1 MGHLTGKH
9 EPNNPRICF
18 LMHERNL
25 ARDSWV
31 GTSTFMYEAL
41 KKRNPNVELKKVRV
55 VKAALFTKLNQVLM
69 KISGLKYNVSHSFYA
84 SWYYRKRIKKIINGH
99 QYDAIIAPAM
109 STAIS
114 SLPHKMP
121 LIYVSDA
128 TVKLMYNYY
137 EWFSRFTFFS
147 YRESIAVEK
156 KALRNA
162 SVCAFSSEW
171 AAQSAIQDYGTDSDR
186 VHVIPFG
193 ANLNENEIL
202 PFEMVVNRK
211 KGDKCRLLFLG
222 MEWERKGGQIVLDAF
237 QHLRKEGF
245 PCDLTILGCDP
256 PEARNIEGVEIIP
269 FIAKNTP
276 EGKKQWDEL
285 MLTRHFLLLPTQAE
299 CFGVV
304 FCEASAYGMPSL
316 GPDTG
321 GVSNALVGGKTGFL
335 LPEGSSGKDYAEIV
349 KEVYTHY
356 ESQYLPLSKSSRE
369 TYDKLLNWD
378 HWAQS
383 VLNLL
388 KTIY

>member
-1 MGHLTGKH
+1 
-9 EPNNPRICF
+9 
-18 LMHERNL
+18 
-25 ARDSWV
+25 
-31 GTSTFMYEAL
+31 MYEAL
-41 KKRNPNVELKKVRV
+41 KKRNNNVELRKIRV
-55 VKAALFTKLNQVLM
+55 VKAPLITFLNKLM
-69 KISGLKYNVSHSFYA
+69 IKISGLKYNLSHSFYA
-84 SWYYRKRIKKIINGH
+84 SGYYRRKLTKLLKEND
-99 QYDAIIAPAM
+99 YDAIIAPAM

-114 SLPHKMP
+114 SLPHTIP
-121 LIYVSDA
+121 LVYVSDA
-128 TVKLMYNYY
+128 TVRLMYNYY
-137 EWFSRFTFFS
+137 EWFSGFTFFS

-156 KALRNA
+156 KALGNA
-162 SVCAFSSEW
+162 DLCVFSSEW
-171 AAQSAIQDYGTDSDR
+171 AARSAIQDYGADPSR

-193 ANLNENEIL
+193 ANLREEEIL
-202 PFEMVVNRK
+202 PFEKVIHRD
-211 KGDKCRLLFLG
+211 KGEKCRLLFLG
-222 MEWERKGGQIVLDAF
+222 MEWERKGGQIVLDAYL
-237 QHLRKEGF
+237 HLRKEGF

-256 PEARNIEGVEIIP
+256 PEARRIEGVEIIS
-269 FIAKNTP
+269 FINKNTP

-335 LPEGSSGKDYAEIV
+335 LPEGSSGRDYAEIV

-356 ESQYLPLSKSSRE
+356 EAEYLPLSKSSRE

-383 VLNLL
+383 VLNLI
-388 KTIY
+388 KPYS